1 MFLLYDLE
9 ADLLWQ
15 DSLLRAAIKL
25 TANADLKKHSYF
37 GYGIEFDTCSAFSLS
52 SCVGFVKMF
61 YYIEFLIAPL

>member
-1 MFLLYDLE
+1 MFWLYDLG

-25 TANADLKKHSYF
+25 TANADLKMHSYF
-37 GYGIEFDTCSAFSLS
+37 GYGIEFDTCSPFSLS

-61 YYIEFLIAPL
+61 YYIEFLIASL